1 MSRKVVGLLAWV
13 AIVVAY
19 LLHNDLWLWDDP
31 RLFLG
36 VPVGLAYHVGYC
48 LAAAALM
55 ALVVRFA
62 WPDGL
67 DGDPPPGR

>member
-1 MSRKVVGLLAWV
+1 MNRRFVVRLAWV

-19 LLHNDLWLWDDP
+19 LLHNDLWLWDDSG
-31 RLFLG
+31 LLLG
-36 VPVGLAYHVGYC
+36 VPVGLTYHIGYC
-48 LAAAALM
+48 LAVAALM

-67 DGDPPPGR
+67 DDDPPTGR

>member
-1 MSRKVVGLLAWV
+1 MNRRVVGRLTWV

-31 RLFLG
+31 GLFLG

-48 LAAAALM
+48 LAVAALM

-67 DGDPPPGR
+67 DGQ